1 MSWFDVKVMTCPTC
15 QREFEAGTAETIN
28 VTRMPWAREQIL
40 AGHFH
45 TVECPHCDAV
55 HHVDRGFLYTDF
67 GRNHFVMVHAN
78 ASLGDWPALEEVTG
92 KVFSDVTHHAP
103 PLVQQMATQFTVRAV
118 FGLRDLEDKLRLWDA
133 GLDDRVV
140 ELLKLELMVQTPAL
154 ARRADLRLSVQT
166 VAESEDRLEIE
177 AWSHDGSHPPV
188 LYGAALARYR
198 ELDARRAELEDRYP
212 GLFFKPF
219 ASFRRLARETAEPS
233 EVS

>member
-1 MSWFDVKVMTCPTC
+1 MSWFDVKTMTCPSC
-15 QREFEAGTAETIN
+15 HREFEGGTAETIN

-45 TVECPHCDAV
+45 RVQCTHCHAE

-67 GRNHFVMVHAN
+67 TRNHFVLVHAN
-78 ASLGDWPALEEVTG
+78 TSLGDWPRLEETTS

-103 PLVQQMATQFTVRAV
+103 PLVQQMATLFVVRAV
-118 FGLRDLEDKLRLWDA
+118 FGLKDLEDKLRLWDA

-140 ELLKLELMVQTPAL
+140 ELIKLELMVSTPEL
-154 ARRADLRLSVQT
+154 ARRADLRLSVQA

-177 AWSHDGSHPPV
+177 AWSHDGSQPSV
-188 LYGAALARYR
+188 IYGAALDRYR
-198 ELDARRAELEDRYP
+198 ELEARRPQLEDQYP

-219 ASFRRLARETAEPS
+219 ASFRRLARE
-233 EVS
+233 VVGG